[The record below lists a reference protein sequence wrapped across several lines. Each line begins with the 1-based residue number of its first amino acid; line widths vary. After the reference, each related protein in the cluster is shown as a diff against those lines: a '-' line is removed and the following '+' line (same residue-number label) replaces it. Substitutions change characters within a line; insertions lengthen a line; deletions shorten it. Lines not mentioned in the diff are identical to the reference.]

1 MEIVGEHVETLKPY
15 QPGKPIEELEREL
28 GISGS
33 IKLASNEN
41 PLGPS
46 PAAIREAAG
55 RVHFYPD
62 GGTYALREGLAAKH
76 GVEMDEILVG
86 NGSNEVLTLLARTF
100 GTGGNAVISAYS
112 FIAYRLVLQAANVPV
127 KEIPTTDEFIQDLAL
142 MAKACNAETK
152 LVFLAN
158 PNNPTGVYSS
168 GEAMR
173 DFLQRVPEHV
183 IVVVDEAYFEYALA
197 DDYESALEMRDVRDR
212 LVVTRTF
219 SKCYGLAGLRVGYG
233 IAPPPLVNYL
243 NRVREPFNSNLVGQA
258 AALAALDDTEHLGR
272 SVQANEEG
280 RALLEAGLQTLGL
293 RWIPSQTNFLLVRMP
308 KSGQAVYDAML
319 REGVIVRPVGG
330 YGLPEWIRITIG
342 TPEQTQRCVDALST
356 VLSA

>member
-1 MEIVGEHVETLKPY
+1 
-15 QPGKPIEELEREL
+15 
-28 GISGS
+28 
-33 IKLASNEN
+33 
-41 PLGPS
+41 
-46 PAAIREAAG
+46 
-55 RVHFYPD
+55 
-62 GGTYALREGLAAKH
+62 
-76 GVEMDEILVG
+76 
-86 NGSNEVLTLLARTF
+86 
-100 GTGGNAVISAYS
+100 
-112 FIAYRLVLQAANVPV
+112 VLQAANVPV
-127 KEIPTTDEFIQDLAL
+127 KEIPTTDEFTQDLAL

-258 AALAALDDTEHLGR
+258 AALAALDETEHLGR